1 MTDFRKYI
9 IVFFLAILIGCGTEN
24 NIYDSTE
31 TKSEIENL
39 ISQIIETDSIEK
51 QYPDYV
57 IVSVLPKYV
66 NRDEKEEFKPGPPP
80 NADYLFPNLEY
91 EFKELSE
98 VEFTPK
104 DFEYLE
110 KQELDSKRIE
120 LSDKFFGSRKS
131 KVSIETK
138 KPYVYFSIPIF
149 NSEKDIAWIQIGLVC
164 GSLCGEGRTLILQKM
179 NGKWTKIKEKRDW
192 IS

>member
-1 MTDFRKYI
+1 MTDFRKNI
-9 IVFFLAILIGCGTEN
+9 IVIILAILIGCGIEN
-24 NIYDSTE
+24 NIYNLTE
-31 TKSEIENL
+31 TMTEIENL

-51 QYPDYV
+51 HYPDYV
-57 IVSVLPKYV
+57 IVSILPKYV

-91 EFKELSE
+91 EFKELSQI
-98 VEFTPK
+98 EFTSK
-104 DFEYLE
+104 DFEYFE

-120 LSDKFFGSRKS
+120 LSNEIFGSRKS
-131 KVSIETK
+131 KVNIETK

-149 NSEKDIAWIQIGLVC
+149 NSEKDIAWIQTGLVC
-164 GSLCGEGRTLILQKM
+164 GSLCGEGRTLILQKK
-179 NGKWTKIKEKRDW
+179 NGKWMKLKEKRDW